1 MGTRMLLLI
10 LSLSVVSVTAAADCC
25 NTPLTNAAASTCGA
39 DADAQAKALSALFV
53 KAVALM
59 QQARQGDP
67 LCCPGDEGARS
78 SFRGS
83 IKSARCIPDDKVR
96 DPILASIARKQ
107 VRVNDFAGAFA
118 TIKLINN
125 CDEQAR
131 LRGYVLRAKVR
142 ADLRCERR
150 GRTTNCQ

>member
-10 LSLSVVSVTAAADCC
+10 LSLSVVPVTAAADWYD
-25 NTPLTNAAASTCGA
+25 TPSNPATTTCGA
-39 DADAQAKALSALFV
+39 DADARAKALNDLCV
-53 KAVALM
+53 KAATSM
-59 QQARQGDP
+59 QQAEQGNP
-67 LCCPGDEGARS
+67 LCCPGDEGAPS
-78 SFRGS
+78 SFRRS
-83 IKSARCIPDDKVR
+83 ITSASCIPDKKVR
-96 DPILASIARKQ
+96 NPILASIARKQ

-131 LRGYVLRAKVR
+131 LRGHVLRAKVR